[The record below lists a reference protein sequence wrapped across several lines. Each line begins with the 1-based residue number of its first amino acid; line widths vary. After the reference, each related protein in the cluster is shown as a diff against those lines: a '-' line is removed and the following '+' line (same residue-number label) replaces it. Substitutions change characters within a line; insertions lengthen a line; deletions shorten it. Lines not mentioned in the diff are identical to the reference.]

1 MEDEQKHKMKTNP
14 DGIDCIHTFVCWT
27 FFFFFVVFDAAE
39 SACWYLMVIDSPII
53 GGLFTVASLSFDG
66 DISVPFSLY

>member
-1 MEDEQKHKMKTNP
+1 MELIASTLLSV
-14 DGIDCIHTFVCWT
+14 GL
-27 FFFFFVVFDAAE
+27 FFSLVVFDAAE

-66 DISVPFSLY
+66 DISVPFSLC